1 MAGQIEPIAR
11 MAQQLSRLPGI
22 GAKTAQRLAYHIV
35 SLPEDQVHELASAIW
50 QGRKAVKYCSIC
62 GNYTVEDPCPICA
75 DERRHNGVICVVRD
89 PRDVAA
95 MERMRDFKGC
105 YHVLHGTISP
115 MEGVGPEDIR
125 IRELLARVGKE
136 DIHEVILATNPDIEG
151 EATASYIA
159 RLLKPMGILVTRI
172 AHHTDHAVVPL
183 FIRADRAG
191 VLHRVVAADRAVFYR
206 LAALPDGA
214 GQLVHLIFRQGDDV
228 IRQPLRGL
236 CADAGQAGKLLRHP
250 RDGFNLPGHG

>member
-1 MAGQIEPIAR
+1 MQHVIA
-11 MAQQLSRLPGI
+11 AFEIAHAL
-22 GAKTAQRLAYHIV
+22 H
-35 SLPEDQVHELASAIW
+35 
-50 QGRKAVKYCSIC
+50 
-62 GNYTVEDPCPICA
+62 
-75 DERRHNGVICVVRD
+75 RRH
-89 PRDVAA
+89 
-95 MERMRDFKGC
+95 
-105 YHVLHGTISP
+105 
-115 MEGVGPEDIR
+115 
-125 IRELLARVGKE
+125 
-136 DIHEVILATNPDIEG
+136 
-151 EATASYIA
+151 
-159 RLLKPMGILVTRI
+159 VTGI

-191 VLHRVVAADRAVFYR
+191 VFHRVVAADRAVFHR